1 MTIKQKLFCE
11 AYLQNGFNATQAAI
25 TAGYSKKTAGSTGSE
40 YLEKPKIKSYL
51 NKRIKGLLSE
61 QEKLTLEW
69 LQSVLKITRADIRKV
84 ITWNEDNLTL
94 KPSDTI
100 DDATAYAIQEVSE
113 TIGAQHSRRAVK
125 LESKTK
131 ALELLGKYL
140 AILSDNEPPAAD
152 QTEKINREERKR
164 RIAALA
170 KKA

>member
-25 TAGYSKKTAGSTGSE
+25 TAGYSKKTSYSTGPE
-40 YLEKPKIKSYL
+40 NLEKPEIKSYL

-69 LQSVLKITRADIRKV
+69 LQSILKITRADIRKV
-84 ITWNEDNLTL
+84 VTWNEDNLTL
-94 KPSDTI
+94 EPSDAI

-113 TIGAQHSRRAVK
+113 TIGSQHSRRAVK

-140 AILSDNEPPAAD
+140 AILSDNDPPAAD
-152 QTEKINREERKR
+152 PDEKIDREERKR
-164 RIAALA
+164 RIAALV